1 MHCLLDQNVVFQAMF
16 HRVQPVQFGT
26 NDFGNGNY
34 AGTFRLTGTPV
45 YEGDGAAVVHFG
57 GSYQYRS
64 GDLGRSILP
73 GGTGSTFGD
82 TQNVTRFR
90 ARPNM
95 RDGNG
100 VGSINFLGSNTNRFV
115 DTGFLL
121 TDGVS
126 TMGPE
131 FLAIAGPF
139 SVQAEA
145 GFSYVNN
152 ARTLYGGN
160 GLAPG
165 QNVGTP
171 VFWGGYVEASY
182 ILTGEHRG
190 YDRRNGM
197 YDRIK
202 VRENAFLV
210 RGEDG
215 RHHWGTGAWQVG
227 YRYSYLDL
235 NSNGITG
242 GQLAQHEAAIN
253 WYLNDNTKMQFVYL
267 NADRIVPAPNNGGR
281 VHGFTMFAQYYF

>member
-1 MHCLLDQNVVFQAMF
+1 MF
-16 HRVQPVQFGT
+16 HRVQPIQAFTG
-26 NDFGNGNY
+26 DFGNGNY
-34 AGTFRLTGTPV
+34 ASSTRLTGTPV
-45 YEGDGAAVVHFG
+45 YEGDGAAVVHLG
-57 GSYQYRS
+57 GSYQYRT
-64 GDLGRSILP
+64 GDLGRSIQP
-73 GGTGSTFGD
+73 GGTGSAFGD
-82 TQNVTRFR
+82 TQSVARFR

-95 RDGNG
+95 RDAVG
-100 VGSINFLGSNTNRFV
+100 VGSVNFLGSNANRFV

-121 TDGVS
+121 ADGVS
-126 TMGPE
+126 TLAPE
-131 FLAIAGPF
+131 FLLISGPF

-152 ARTLYGGN
+152 ARTLYGGG
-160 GLAPG
+160 GLAPL

-171 VFWGGYVEASY
+171 MFWGGYVEASY

-202 VRENAFLV
+202 VRENAFFV

-215 RHHWGTGAWQVG
+215 CNHWGTGAWQVA

-235 NSNGITG
+235 NANGVTG
-242 GQLAQHEAAIN
+242 GRLAQHDVALN
-253 WYLNDNTKMQFVYL
+253 WYLNDNTKMQFVYV

-281 VHGFTMFAQYYF
+281 VQGFTVFAQYYF